1 MQILNLHFSHY
12 QGKLLQ
18 TESDIEGYGGYCLKA
33 PCGGSIYKM
42 NDYFLGLGFFLIN
55 LGFLCIG
62 IFFKEIKLFLIGIK
76 KSLKNGYLLITKETD
91 VYISCVF

>member
-18 TESDIEGYGGYCLKA
+18 TESDIEGYRAYCLKA

-42 NDYFLGLGFFLIN
+42 NDYFLGLGFFFN
-55 LGFLCIG
+55 KFGVFVYWHSFQGDKTFLNRHKEV
-62 IFFKEIKLFLIGIK
+62 FKK
-76 KSLKNGYLLITKETD
+76 
-91 VYISCVF
+91 